1 MAGTLALI
9 AAFLFAL
16 AATLQQKGALN
27 LPTISLA
34 DPMSLVRL
42 VGQKV
47 WLLGTVALFA
57 GYLFQA
63 GALDRGRLSVIQPLL
78 VTTVVFALPLGYF
91 LTKQHV
97 GRREVIGAIVI
108 ILGLG
113 LFVYFGD
120 PAGGKENAPNDEW
133 AIAIGALVALSAVLL
148 VFGSRGGLSM
158 KAAVYGTVAGLMF
171 GLSSA
176 LTKPTLDYLHESV
189 STMLSH
195 WECYALAIAGVGGF
209 VLQQVSL
216 GTGRLAP
223 SVATVSVAN
232 PLVGILLGILLLD
245 ERLSRPAWHVVLA
258 VDRPRARARRR
269 GGHLARPGGDE
280 GRAGRPRRGG
290 RLGRDGV
297 VTARTNPS
305 GSLARRERLQG
316 TRGNQRSERADRDGD
331 REPRPGVGR
340 ERNRDDSTLGV
351 DDRTAGVV
359 VPKGRRQAHHAS
371 VNAEG
376 RSRDAVDD
384 DTRKQSR
391 LG

>member
-133 AIAIGALVALSAVLL
+133 AIAIAAIAALSAVLL

-189 STMLSH
+189 STMISH

-232 PLVGILLGILLLD
+232 PVVSVLLGVVLFD
-245 ERLSRPAWHVVLA
+245 ERLSRPAWHVLVGLTGLGLA
-258 VDRPRARARRR
+258 LVGAVAITVKRES
-269 GGHLARPGGDE
+269 GGAP
-280 GRAGRPRRGG
+280 AA
-290 RLGRDGV
+290 V
-297 VTARTNPS
+297 AVSSS
-305 GSLARRERLQG
+305 G
-316 TRGNQRSERADRDGD
+316 
-331 REPRPGVGR
+331 
-340 ERNRDDSTLGV
+340 
-351 DDRTAGVV
+351 
-359 VPKGRRQAHHAS
+359 H
-371 VNAEG
+371 
-376 RSRDAVDD
+376 
-384 DTRKQSR
+384 
-391 LG
+391 

>member
-1 MAGTLALI
+1 VAATLALI

-34 DPMSLVRL
+34 DPKSFVRL
-42 VGQKV
+42 LGQTM
-47 WLLGTVALFA
+47 WLIGTLALFT

-91 LTKQHV
+91 LTRQHV

-108 ILGLG
+108 VIGLG

-120 PAGGKENAPNDEW
+120 PAGGKENASNTQW
-133 AIAIGALVALSAVLL
+133 AITIVLLSTLSVLLL
-148 VFGSRGGLSM
+148 VFGSGGGLSM
-158 KAAVYGTVAGLMF
+158 KAAVYGTVAGILF

-189 STMLSH
+189 GTMLSH
-195 WECYALAIAGVGGF
+195 WECYVLAIAGVLGF

-232 PLVGILLGILLLD
+232 PIVGIMIGIVLLD
-245 ERLSRPAWHVVLA
+245 ERLSRPLWHVVLA
-258 VDRPRARARRR
+258 FI
-269 GGHLARPGGDE
+269 G
-280 GRAGRPRRGG
+280 
-290 RLGRDGV
+290 
-297 VTARTNPS
+297 
-305 GSLARRERLQG
+305 
-316 TRGNQRSERADRDGD
+316 
-331 REPRPGVGR
+331 
-340 ERNRDDSTLGV
+340 LGV
-351 DDRTAGVV
+351 ALVGAVV
-359 VPKGRRQAHHAS
+359 IS
-371 VNAEG
+371 L
-376 RSRDAVDD
+376 SRDATEDDAPSVDASKESVA
-384 DTRKQSR
+384 TA
-391 LG
+391 

>member
-1 MAGTLALI
+1 M
-9 AAFLFAL
+9 
-16 AATLQQKGALN
+16 
-27 LPTISLA
+27 
-34 DPMSLVRL
+34 
-42 VGQKV
+42 

-108 ILGLG
+108 IVGLG

-189 STMLSH
+189 GTMLSH

-245 ERLSRPAWHVVLA
+245 ERLSRPAWHVVVAVIGLGLA
-258 VDRPRARARRR
+258 LVGA
-269 GGHLARPGGDE
+269 
-280 GRAGRPRRGG
+280 
-290 RLGRDGV
+290 V
-297 VTARTNPS
+297 VI
-305 GSLARRERLQG
+305 SLAREATKDEQAVPDV
-316 TRGNQRSERADRDGD
+316 ADG
-331 REPRPGVGR
+331 
-340 ERNRDDSTLGV
+340 S
-351 DDRTAGVV
+351 A
-359 VPKGRRQAHHAS
+359 AMA
-371 VNAEG
+371 
-376 RSRDAVDD
+376 
-384 DTRKQSR
+384 
-391 LG
+391 